1 MPTKVLLA
9 DDSRTI
15 RSAVEMVFRARDAE
29 VVAVSGGRAALAHA
43 REQRPDVILADL
55 HMDEGDGFWL
65 ATEAGADETLRSVPV
80 VLLTRGQDAQE
91 ETGLGWCGAA
101 ASLAKPFTSDQLLAV
116 VEQVCGVG
124 EVEENWMVL
133 DDGVGGERAAVHREP
148 RPAALDAPLGDD
160 PAQRIRPAL
169 DDPPRDDPAQRARTA
184 LDRAPAPETDAPERR
199 TPLTAA
205 LGAAGRAFEGQG
217 APAVTEAQVKAWIAE
232 ALEVAKASWVEELR
246 RSGADIESQ

>member
-43 REQRPDVILADL
+43 REQRPDVIVADL

-160 PAQRIRPAL
+160 PAQR
-169 DDPPRDDPAQRARTA
+169 ARTA

>member
-160 PAQRIRPAL
+160 PAQR
-169 DDPPRDDPAQRARTA
+169 ARTA